1 MILDNLNSVLILL
14 PPSEGKT
21 SARKGPNLNL
31 NALSFPEL
39 NDVRSDVIDAL
50 TALCVGR
57 TKKALSVLGLSANQE
72 HEVERNAH
80 LRTAHC
86 QAAGHV
92 YTGVLYE
99 ALSYDTL
106 SAAAKKKAD
115 AQVVVASALFGLV
128 RPVDKIPAYRL
139 SGDVA
144 LKKTALASIWK
155 PAIVSALETAAG
167 SGVVFDLRSGTYVK
181 LGPIPP
187 AIADQ
192 SVVARVLLEK
202 HGKRSVVSHFNKATK
217 GRLVRDLCTKGAN
230 PKDPVALADACS
242 KGGYHVELSEPL
254 KLGKPW
260 TMDVVVSDI

>member
-1 MILDNLNSVLILL
+1 MILANLNSVLILL

-21 SARKGPNLNL
+21 SASKGPKLNL
-31 NALSFPEL
+31 NSLSFPEL
-39 NDVRSDVIDAL
+39 NDVRSDLLDAL
-50 TALCVGR
+50 TALCIGP
-57 TKKALSVLGLSANQE
+57 TKKALNVLGLSAQQE

-86 QAAGHV
+86 RAAGHV

-106 SAAAKKKAD
+106 SAAAKKKAN

-128 RPVDKIPAYRL
+128 RLDDKIPAYRL
-139 SGDVA
+139 SGDVT

-155 PAIVSALETAAG
+155 PAITGALESAAG
-167 SGVVFDLRSGTYVK
+167 KGVVFDLRSGTYVK
-181 LGPIPP
+181 LGPIP
-187 AIADQ
+187 AQIAEQ
-192 SVVARVLLEK
+192 SVVARVLLEQ

-217 GRLVRDLCTKGAN
+217 GRLVRDLCTNGAN
-230 PKDPVALADACS
+230 AKDPVALADACS
-242 KGGYHVELSEPL
+242 KAGYHVELSEPV

-260 TMDVVVSDI
+260 TMDVVVHEV